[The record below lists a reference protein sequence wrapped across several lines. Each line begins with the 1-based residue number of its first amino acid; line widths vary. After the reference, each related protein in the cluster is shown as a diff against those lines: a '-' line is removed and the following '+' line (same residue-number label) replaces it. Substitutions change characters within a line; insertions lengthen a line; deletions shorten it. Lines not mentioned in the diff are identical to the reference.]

1 MVFWPR
7 PYFYPEGH
15 HGHKGRNHYFPN
27 STHIVCWVKMIL
39 LSFKQPVC
47 WLFIGI
53 FIFFCGTKIGFMTFK
68 FLMLLW
74 MKNEIFSKNS
84 AKLEKFCRDFMNK
97 ILLPRN
103 EFFCKNHHHNRLS
116 IANCY
121 NFCTNFLVNLRYT
134 GVQIQSQFLASILT
148 NRRRWVKIMYLGS
161 KTTKFLSLW
170 TQSTWFL

>member
-1 MVFWPR
+1 MRFFQKIRQNWKKSV
-7 PYFYPEGH
+7 G
-15 HGHKGRNHYFPN
+15 
-27 STHIVCWVKMIL
+27 IL
-39 LSFKQPVC
+39 F
-47 WLFIGI
+47 
-53 FIFFCGTKIGFMTFK
+53 
-68 FLMLLW
+68 
-74 MKNEIFSKNS
+74 
-84 AKLEKFCRDFMNK
+84 NK

-148 NRRRWVKIMYLGS
+148 NRHWWIKIMCLGS

-170 TQSTWFL
+170 TRSAWFLLEMNSLQLCSYKRLAHKAPFGHYKLFTAQISMWG

>member
-1 MVFWPR
+1 
-7 PYFYPEGH
+7 
-15 HGHKGRNHYFPN
+15 
-27 STHIVCWVKMIL
+27 
-39 LSFKQPVC
+39 
-47 WLFIGI
+47 
-53 FIFFCGTKIGFMTFK
+53 MTFK

-74 MKNEIFSKNS
+74 MKNEIFQKIRQNWKKSVGI
-84 AKLEKFCRDFMNK
+84 LFNK

-103 EFFCKNHHHNRLS
+103 EFFCKSHHHNRLS

-161 KTTKFLSLW
+161 KTTKYANFCRFEPV
-170 TQSTWFL
+170 STWYLYENEFPTSLQLKMIGVQSPVWPL